1 MKAFLLNQ
9 YFILFVSYL
18 ISLGA
23 GWFLVDW
30 WMKALTNR
38 SEVLKKD
45 KDGRK
50 RDVYLVRILGLL
62 ERLIYTTCIVYGK
75 PEGIA
80 AWLAIKVIT
89 RWTNEREKEGWETI
103 SKSNLYLI
111 GNLLNVFVGV
121 VVGLIYLTVKMQL
134 K

>member
-1 MKAFLLNQ
+1 MKTFLLNQ
-9 YFILFVSYL
+9 YFILFVAYL

-30 WMKALTNR
+30 WMKALKNH

-45 KDGRK
+45 KDRK
-50 RDVYLVRILGLL
+50 PDKYLVQILGLL

-89 RWTNEREKEGWETI
+89 RWTNEREKEGWVTI
-103 SKSNLYLI
+103 TKSNLYLI
-111 GNLLNVFVGV
+111 GNLLNVLVGV
-121 VVGLIYLTVKMQL
+121 VVGLIYLTVIAQL